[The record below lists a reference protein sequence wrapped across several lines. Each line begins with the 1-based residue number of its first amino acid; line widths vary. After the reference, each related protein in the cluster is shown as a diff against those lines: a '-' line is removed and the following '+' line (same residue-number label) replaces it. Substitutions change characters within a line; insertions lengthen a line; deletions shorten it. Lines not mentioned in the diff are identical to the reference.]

1 MAIVPNVASEDSWA
15 PLQLSEA
22 NLDAFAARSIP
33 VPTYDRTRLVP
44 RIAHIGVGGFHRS
57 HLASYTHEL
66 AQSGSDWGIR
76 GLGLLPGDAD
86 MAAALHPQDC
96 LYSLIE
102 KGPDEPTTAII
113 GSIVDYRHTAG
124 RPEETVDRL
133 ADPSV
138 AIVSMTVT
146 EAGYAADV
154 AADSTFDLLARSLEQ
169 RRRAGSPPL
178 TILSCDNLPGNGD
191 AARNVLRSAAGAIA
205 AGLAEWIEQH
215 CSFPNSMVDR
225 ITPVTTDDD
234 RAALLERE
242 GIVDRWPVVAEPFRQ
257 WVLEDAFVAGRP
269 AWEHVGALFTDDVH
283 AWELYKLR
291 ILNAGHSCIA
301 YLCALARITFVDEAM
316 ATPEVRGFVGRL
328 LAEEAVP
335 ALAPIPGYPPHEYAS
350 TVLGRFAN
358 PGVRDQIA
366 RLCIDGTAKFPTF
379 LVPTI
384 EHHLETGGPIRCAAL
399 ALAGWA
405 RYLAIVP
412 RDQQSPD
419 ASGELS
425 RRLARDALHEP
436 IHFLELDTVFTA
448 ALRDSERFQ
457 TEFVAA
463 AGELAARGPIA
474 AMAAASNGWPARR

>member
-1 MAIVPNVASEDSWA
+1 VASVGA
-15 PLQLSEA
+15 RTPLELSQA
-22 NLDAFAARSIP
+22 NLEAIAGRGVP
-33 VPTYDRTRLVP
+33 VPAYDRTRLVP

-57 HLASYTHEL
+57 HLAVYTQEL
-66 AQSGSDWGIR
+66 AQAGSDWGIR
-76 GLGLLPGDAD
+76 GLGLLPGDAG
-86 MAAALHPQDC
+86 MAAALHHQDC

-102 KGPDEPTTAII
+102 KGPGMPTTAIV

-124 RPEETVDRL
+124 RPDETVELL
-133 ADPSV
+133 ADPTL

-154 AADSTFDLLARSLEQ
+154 APDSTFDLLARALDQ
-169 RRRAGSPPL
+169 RRRNGSPPV

-191 AARNVLRSAAGAIA
+191 AARNVLLAAADRVA
-205 AGLAEWIEQH
+205 DGLKAWIDEH
-215 CSFPNSMVDR
+215 CTFPNSMVDR
-225 ITPVTTDDD
+225 ITPVTSDED
-234 RAALLERE
+234 RAALLDRE

-257 WVLEDAFVAGRP
+257 WVLEDTFVAGRP
-269 AWEHVGALFTDDVH
+269 AWEQVGALFTDDVR

-291 ILNAGHSCIA
+291 VLNAGHSCMA
-301 YLCALARITFVDEAM
+301 YLCALAGISFVDEAI
-316 ATPEVRGFVGRL
+316 ATPEVHGFVERL
-328 LAEEAVP
+328 LDEEAVA
-335 ALAPIPGYPPHEYAS
+335 ALTPIPGYPPAEYAS

-358 PGVRDQIA
+358 PGVGDQIA

-384 EHHLETGGPIRCAAL
+384 EYHLATGGPIHRAAL

-412 RDQQSPD
+412 SDQQAPD
-419 ASGELS
+419 ASGERS

-436 IHFLELDTVFTA
+436 TRFLELDTVFTA

-457 TEFVAA
+457 TAFVAA
-463 AGELAARGPIA
+463 AGELAARGPLA
-474 AMAAASNGWPARR
+474 AMAAIP